1 MVGDARGG
9 RQYGVNRR
17 EGRGVIRVSETV
29 AVADDELS
37 WSYARSGGPGGQNVN
52 KVASKAV
59 LRWAL
64 AASAGVPPAV
74 KERLRTAHPA
84 RVTTE
89 GDFLV
94 TSEKYRDQARN
105 REDCVAKLAAM
116 LARAAVPPTPRR
128 PTKPTKGSKKRRLAD
143 KKRRSERK
151 AGRRGPVGE

>member
-1 MVGDARGG
+1 MVGDARGR

-17 EGRGVIRVSETV
+17 EDRGVIRVSEFV
-29 AVADDELS
+29 SIADDELA

-64 AASAGVPPAV
+64 ATSPGVPPAV
-74 KERLRTAHPA
+74 KERLRAAHPA

-94 TSEKYRDQARN
+94 TSEKYRDQGRN
-105 REDCVAKLAAM
+105 REDCLAKLTAM
-116 LARAAVPPTPRR
+116 LTRAAVPPTPRR
-128 PTKPTKGSKKRRLAD
+128 PTRPTKGSKKRRLAD

-151 AGRRGPVGE
+151 EGRRGPADE